1 MCTQCNAVVI
11 IAQKN
16 PENSSNHNSVKLNK
30 LENHGNF
37 QLFSG
42 VDPADVGI
50 IAPYRQQIAKMRQIL
65 KSLELPVPKIGSV
78 EEFQGQEKP
87 IIIVTTVRSQD
98 HQSYVKADAARG
110 LGFLQ
115 CEKRFNVAITRAM
128 SLLIVIGDPHLLA
141 EDQSWLEFLKHCI
154 NLKAYKGCDLPLPL
168 TFQNLT
174 E

>member
-1 MCTQCNAVVI
+1 MCIQCNAVVDNCKTRKT
-11 IAQKN
+11 QKIRQITT
-16 PENSSNHNSVKLNK
+16 SN
-30 LENHGNF
+30 F
-37 QLFSG
+37 FSG
-42 VDPADVGI
+42 VDPTDIGI
-50 IAPYRQQIAKMRQIL
+50 IAPYRQQIAKMKQIL

-141 EDQSWLEFLKHCI
+141 EDHSWLEFLKHCI

-168 TFQNLT
+168 TFKNPT